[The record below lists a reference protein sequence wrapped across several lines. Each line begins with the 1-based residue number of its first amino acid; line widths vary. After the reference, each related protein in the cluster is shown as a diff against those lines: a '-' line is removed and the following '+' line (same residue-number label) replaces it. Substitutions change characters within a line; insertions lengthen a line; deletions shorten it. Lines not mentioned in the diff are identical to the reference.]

1 MYHNDAIVRPHR
13 PVTIGY
19 DTKTD
24 RKRPGRMPDALSST
38 VDEDLFD
45 VRFSAKTVLLG
56 EQARASSVEIVE
68 LTATVF
74 SYYHIRN
81 RGMLWRGPGGSWGLS
96 VRSTLGTYQIW

>member
-38 VDEDLFD
+38 VDEDLYD
-45 VRFSAKTVLLG
+45 VRFSAKTVSLG
-56 EQARASSVEIVE
+56 EQARASSVEMVE
-68 LTATVF
+68 LTATVLG
-74 SYYHIRN
+74 YYHIPTRH
-81 RGMLWRGPGGSWGLS
+81 MLWIGRGRSW
-96 VRSTLGTYQIW
+96 